1 MNVAHCLLADLREQT
16 SRTTRAG
23 GRFDFVIGDAGSDDL
38 VGAFTGFQS
47 LCGCGPTRLLLITP
61 DPQAS
66 LSSLTADAV
75 LATPIRPKLLK
86 STMTA
91 LLSGGTKALETTMSL
106 PPGVSVR
113 GLPLKVLVTDDNLI
127 NLKLACA
134 LLTRLGCDVAT
145 ADSGEDA
152 LRKVSGTDYALVF
165 MDCVMPGMD
174 GFAATAAIRNL
185 AGKCSGVPIVA
196 LTASATAEDR
206 EHCLAVGMDDFLT
219 KPIRSEQLAK
229 CLNRWA
235 RVT

>member
-1 MNVAHCLLADLREQT
+1 M
-16 SRTTRAG
+16 
-23 GRFDFVIGDAGSDDL
+23 
-38 VGAFTGFQS
+38 
-47 LCGCGPTRLLLITP
+47 LLITP
-61 DPQAS
+61 APPAS
-66 LSSLTADAV
+66 LSSLSPDAV
-75 LATPIRPKLLK
+75 LATPVRPRLLK
-86 STMTA
+86 SALTGMLGGATKTVEATA
-91 LLSGGTKALETTMSL
+91 SA
-106 PPGVSVR
+106 PPEVSVP
-113 GLPLKVLVTDDNLI
+113 GPPLKVLVTDDNLI
-127 NLKLACA
+127 NLKLASA
-134 LLTRLGCDVAT
+134 LLTKLVCDVAT

-185 AGKCSGVPIVA
+185 AGNCSGVPIVA

-219 KPIRSEQLAK
+219 KPIRSDQLAR